1 MLIRGATNKLQ
12 VILGEA
18 ATTELP
24 VLVGYVTIT
33 DNAEPIYDT
42 TYQTTNDTTAVD
54 ILAAAGSGVSRKV
67 LNLSVHNVDNVLHV
81 VTIRHNVS
89 ATLYTIW
96 KGTLLVNEMLQYT
109 DTAGFYVLDANGSIK
124 QATGDSPNASY
135 RTILRGA
142 LSLTATTHT
151 AATYLLANGETG
163 FTTATGSA
171 HPVALIAIAAAD
183 YPTIAGAT
191 TKLRIR
197 GQIAVN
203 DTAPTGNFTFGLY
216 PLTRPATSGGAGLNI
231 YTVGTVVTG
240 SNGATVSAPAA
251 DSHSNLVG
259 ADFALPADGI
269 YGLAVVTTA
278 TVAASSHLHLN
289 AQLQMRN
296 A

>member
-67 LNLSVHNVDNVLHV
+67 LNLSVHNVDNVSHV
-81 VTIRHNVS
+81 VTVRHNVS

-109 DTAGFYVLDANGSIK
+109 DTAGFYVLDASGNIK
-124 QATGDSPNASY
+124 HATGDSPNASY
-135 RTILRGA
+135 RTLLQGA
-142 LSLTATTHT
+142 ISHT
-151 AATYLLANGETG
+151 AGVVAGTYLLANGEAS
-163 FTTATGSA
+163 FASATGSVF
-171 HPVALIAIAAAD
+171 PVALMAIAAAD
-183 YPTIAGAT
+183 YPTIGGYT

-197 GQIAVN
+197 AQIAVN
-203 DTAPTGNFTFGLY
+203 DVAPTGNFTLGLY
-216 PLTRPATSGGAGLNI
+216 PLTRPGTSGGAGLNI
-231 YTVGTVVTG
+231 YTVGTVVSG
-240 SNGATVSAPAA
+240 SNGATVTTPAA

-259 ADFALPADGI
+259 SDFALPADGI

-278 TVAASSHLHLN
+278 TVAASSHVHIN